1 MYCNGP
7 IWNTV
12 FVRFPNCALVVRA
25 VGQGL
30 GVSPQYFSFFLVWL
44 LLLLPISLNRLAFI
58 DFFFCCLPVSYSTVY
73 SSPTAINRPKGN
85 WQKSLHICIV
95 HFAILCP
102 SSKTFSNS
110 VISKHVIVVS
120 FVSMIDSWKQKKNHF
135 LAIIYYR

>member
-30 GVSPQYFSFFLVWL
+30 YSLLWVSPQYFSFFLA
-44 LLLLPISLNRLAFI
+44 SLTAPPPPNLTQSIGLHR
-58 DFFFCCLPVSYSTVY
+58 FFFCCLPATGISYSTVY

-85 WQKSLHICIV
+85 
-95 HFAILCP
+95 
-102 SSKTFSNS
+102 
-110 VISKHVIVVS
+110 
-120 FVSMIDSWKQKKNHF
+120 
-135 LAIIYYR
+135 